1 VAFYRALP
9 TPARP
14 SCYNPFMR
22 WTTPVRRL
30 IPFAALSL
38 ALPTTGAGCDSASL
52 VLPAIINAPRGVGIQ
67 RGITY
72 SRTALRDLQLD
83 LYRPIGVPGP
93 LPMVVLVHGGSWR
106 TGSRDGMRQ
115 FAYDVAAQGY
125 VAASIDYRLIQD
137 GGIFPA
143 PVADVLKAIAFLRA
157 RASEYDGDPQRVGV
171 LGVSAGAHLAMLAG
185 MAGDTRVFDAE
196 QESEGNAELRAVVN
210 IEGPTDFTV
219 NAALAQAWQIERVEA
234 FLGRPLA
241 EAGALRV
248 TASPIT
254 YVRSDGPAVLIIH
267 GDADDTVPVDQARRL
282 AAALQTVGQKH
293 DYREIPGM
301 NHLAG
306 GFWEGSF
313 VQAYRPILFAF
324 LAENL

>member
-1 VAFYRALP
+1 MA
-9 TPARP
+9 
-14 SCYNPFMR
+14 CYNDAMPS
-22 WTTPVRRL
+22 TLPIRRVIRL
-30 IPFAALSL
+30 AAISI
-38 ALPTTGAGCDSASL
+38 ALVASGAGCDSVSL
-52 VLPAIINAPRGVGIQ
+52 VLPAFINAPRGVGIQ
-67 RGITY
+67 RGIIY

-93 LPMVVLVHGGSWR
+93 LPMVVLIHGGSWR

-137 GGIFPA
+137 GGTFPA
-143 PVADVLKAIAFLRA
+143 PVADVLKAIAFLRM

-196 QESEGNAELRAVVN
+196 QESEGNAGVRAVVN

-219 NAALAQAWQIERVEA
+219 DAALVQAWQIERVEA

-254 YVRSDGPAVLIIH
+254 YVRSDGPAVLTIH
-267 GDADDTVPVDQARRL
+267 GDADDVVPVDQARRL
-282 AAALQTVGQKH
+282 AAALQMVGQPH